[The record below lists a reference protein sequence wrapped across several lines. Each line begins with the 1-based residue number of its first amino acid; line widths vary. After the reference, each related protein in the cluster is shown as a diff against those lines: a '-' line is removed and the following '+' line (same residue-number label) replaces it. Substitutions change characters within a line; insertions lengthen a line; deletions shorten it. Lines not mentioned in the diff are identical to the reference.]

1 MIDTGRKDSM
11 VGQITSILSQN
22 KTPDLAN
29 SLDNREADDND
40 SSRERGFAGIY
51 HQNIDALDAAKSG
64 IDLPPKDQALPAS
77 AISPDGLKSNAL
89 SGDITL
95 PASAISTD
103 GLKSKTL
110 KGGTA
115 LILGGLEPSQEGL
128 AEYAKAQG
136 IDADLL
142 SLLMS
147 DIPSTPD
154 NFSSIVSNAKA
165 GTDLSMLGSMTQVS
179 ANLSPESG
187 AKPGQATSVMDMSNI
202 AHDVESAN
210 LLGSMKQ
217 ASTDIAASLRSMTK
231 VSVSLSPESGA
242 KPGQASSVM
251 DMSNI
256 AHDVESANLL
266 GSMKQASTDIAA
278 SLRSMTKVSVS
289 LSPESGAKPGQA
301 SSVMD
306 MSNIAHDVESANL
319 LGSMKQASTDIA
331 ASLRSMTKVSVSL
344 STEDGVKKD
353 QPSSFIAPNLRAS
366 TVNLDGTFKAD
377 TRSTA
382 VQGGL
387 SKLDTSYSSGDSAET
402 LQIRSS
408 LSQSVVSTENMLK
421 NNTLQ
426 MIGKPDLSLSNSF
439 ATDKGTV
446 SLADALQ
453 KATIETGHKII
464 NNENSDVRGKTSQAI
479 VDTKVMFERMQTAVK
494 SDHLVVKLPPI
505 DLLASTSRVLESADV
520 NSWTPSVNLV
530 KTLVAGEQGSALLGQ
545 AATAELRSSAASV
558 GVDVE
563 TLVSAEKGLLSRQ
576 EQYLDLS
583 RRLTDALGQRLTSQI
598 QKGAWQ
604 VEFDLHPKSL
614 GRIEIQLEM
623 KNGELEAYFNASKL
637 VTRDLLQESMA
648 KLKDELGEHGIE
660 TAYVGL
666 SSGNNAKSDENS
678 TASEDVKDQALVKNG
693 DKQQASIESHKSVSP
708 NDGLDISV

>member
-1 MIDTGRKDSM
+1 MYAPVITGTFIAFKICIMIDTGRKDSM

-187 AKPGQATSVMDMSNI
+187 AKPGQAT
-202 AHDVESAN
+202 
-210 LLGSMKQ
+210 
-217 ASTDIAASLRSMTK
+217 
-231 VSVSLSPESGA
+231 
-242 KPGQASSVM
+242 
-251 DMSNI
+251 
-256 AHDVESANLL
+256 
-266 GSMKQASTDIAA
+266 
-278 SLRSMTKVSVS
+278 
-289 LSPESGAKPGQA
+289 
-301 SSVMD
+301 SVMD

>member
-1 MIDTGRKDSM
+1 
-11 VGQITSILSQN
+11 
-22 KTPDLAN
+22 
-29 SLDNREADDND
+29 
-40 SSRERGFAGIY
+40 
-51 HQNIDALDAAKSG
+51 
-64 IDLPPKDQALPAS
+64 
-77 AISPDGLKSNAL
+77 
-89 SGDITL
+89 
-95 PASAISTD
+95 
-103 GLKSKTL
+103 
-110 KGGTA
+110 
-115 LILGGLEPSQEGL
+115 
-128 AEYAKAQG
+128 
-136 IDADLL
+136 
-142 SLLMS
+142 
-147 DIPSTPD
+147 
-154 NFSSIVSNAKA
+154 
-165 GTDLSMLGSMTQVS
+165 
-179 ANLSPESG
+179 
-187 AKPGQATSVMDMSNI
+187 VMDMSNI
-202 AHDVESAN
+202 AHDV
-210 LLGSMKQ
+210 K
-217 ASTDIAASLRSMTK
+217 
-231 VSVSLSPESGA
+231 
-242 KPGQASSVM
+242 
-251 DMSNI
+251 
-256 AHDVESANLL
+256 
-266 GSMKQASTDIAA
+266 
-278 SLRSMTKVSVS
+278 
-289 LSPESGAKPGQA
+289 
-301 SSVMD
+301 
-306 MSNIAHDVESANL
+306 SANL

>member
-289 LSPESGAKPGQA
+289 LS
-301 SSVMD
+301 
-306 MSNIAHDVESANL
+306 
-319 LGSMKQASTDIA
+319 
-331 ASLRSMTKVSVSL
+331 
-344 STEDGVKKD
+344 TEDGVKKD

-366 TVNLDGTFKAD
+366 AVNLDGTFKAD

>member
-1 MIDTGRKDSM
+1 
-11 VGQITSILSQN
+11 
-22 KTPDLAN
+22 
-29 SLDNREADDND
+29 
-40 SSRERGFAGIY
+40 
-51 HQNIDALDAAKSG
+51 
-64 IDLPPKDQALPAS
+64 
-77 AISPDGLKSNAL
+77 
-89 SGDITL
+89 
-95 PASAISTD
+95 
-103 GLKSKTL
+103 
-110 KGGTA
+110 
-115 LILGGLEPSQEGL
+115 
-128 AEYAKAQG
+128 
-136 IDADLL
+136 
-142 SLLMS
+142 
-147 DIPSTPD
+147 
-154 NFSSIVSNAKA
+154 
-165 GTDLSMLGSMTQVS
+165 
-179 ANLSPESG
+179 
-187 AKPGQATSVMDMSNI
+187 
-202 AHDVESAN
+202 
-210 LLGSMKQ
+210 
-217 ASTDIAASLRSMTK
+217 MTK

-242 KPGQASSVM
+242 KPGQ
-251 DMSNI
+251 
-256 AHDVESANLL
+256 
-266 GSMKQASTDIAA
+266 T
-278 SLRSMTKVSVS
+278 
-289 LSPESGAKPGQA
+289 

>member
-202 AHDVESAN
+202 AHDV
-210 LLGSMKQ
+210 K
-217 ASTDIAASLRSMTK
+217 
-231 VSVSLSPESGA
+231 
-242 KPGQASSVM
+242 
-251 DMSNI
+251 
-256 AHDVESANLL
+256 SANLL

>member
-256 AHDVESANLL
+256 AHDV
-266 GSMKQASTDIAA
+266 K
-278 SLRSMTKVSVS
+278 
-289 LSPESGAKPGQA
+289 
-301 SSVMD
+301 
-306 MSNIAHDVESANL
+306 SANL

>member
-1 MIDTGRKDSM
+1 M

-187 AKPGQATSVMDMSNI
+187 VKPGQATSVMDMSNI
-202 AHDVESAN
+202 AHDVKSAN

-242 KPGQASSVM
+242 NPGQAASVM

-256 AHDVESANLL
+256 AHDV
-266 GSMKQASTDIAA
+266 K
-278 SLRSMTKVSVS
+278 
-289 LSPESGAKPGQA
+289 
-301 SSVMD
+301 
-306 MSNIAHDVESANL
+306 SANL

-464 NNENSDVRGKTSQAI
+464 NKENSDVRGKMSQAI

>member
-187 AKPGQATSVMDMSNI
+187 AKPGQAT
-202 AHDVESAN
+202 
-210 LLGSMKQ
+210 
-217 ASTDIAASLRSMTK
+217 
-231 VSVSLSPESGA
+231 
-242 KPGQASSVM
+242 SVM

>member
-1 MIDTGRKDSM
+1 M

-187 AKPGQATSVMDMSNI
+187 AKPGQAT
-202 AHDVESAN
+202 
-210 LLGSMKQ
+210 
-217 ASTDIAASLRSMTK
+217 
-231 VSVSLSPESGA
+231 
-242 KPGQASSVM
+242 
-251 DMSNI
+251 
-256 AHDVESANLL
+256 
-266 GSMKQASTDIAA
+266 
-278 SLRSMTKVSVS
+278 
-289 LSPESGAKPGQA
+289 
-301 SSVMD
+301 SVMD